1 MSLKHRGSAYY
12 GDEEIQ
18 AGQKVIDL
26 ANRGP
31 LCSFTPPSLLPLLSF
46 PLNSS
51 PNLILPPFLP
61 SIVCPAMSNEGAHM
75 LNRRCGLLLVLL
87 FPFIPLILT
96 FLFPLSFHPGGL
108 FEVSLPLPSVGSIIS
123 LGPGPPLFVCSA
135 SVGSLCSRGLVLEP
149 TTASSSR
156 EVCVC
161 CMYVFVCAVFLQP
174 LLQAYAALPSP
185 SLWPDLSQPGWL

>member
-1 MSLKHRGSAYY
+1 M
-12 GDEEIQ
+12 
-18 AGQKVIDL
+18 IDL

-31 LCSFTPPSLLPLLSF
+31 LRSFTPPSYLSSLFLLTPLLTSF
-46 PLNSS
+46 FL
-51 PNLILPPFLP
+51 LFLP
-61 SIVCPAMSNEGAHM
+61 SIVCPARSNDGDHM

-87 FPFIPLILT
+87 FPLILT

-108 FEVSLPLPSVGSIIS
+108 FEVSLPLPLVGSIIS

-156 EVCVC
+156 EVCASA
-161 CMYVFVCAVFLQP
+161 CMYLCVLYFFSLFFNHMQPSLP
-174 LLQAYAALPSP
+174 LLCGQGSARLALKC
-185 SLWPDLSQPGWL
+185 SQSSATQGRQKTGT